1 MKRFVF
7 ALCAFGLTLGAA
19 LWLMSADT
27 AAQSGR
33 KRQVNPPPSQS
44 GARIESQ
51 DPPNNKQSDKPL
63 SDNTP
68 TTVGDDGT
76 IKLDTTLVTIPV
88 SVVDQGGRF
97 VPFLNKRDFRVYED
111 GVEQEIENFES
122 VETPFHVALVID
134 TSRSTQFRL
143 EDIQDAAFSFI
154 RELRPDDQV
163 MIVSFDDRVTIHSE
177 FTSDRERL
185 RWAIYNTR
193 TGGSTR
199 LYDAV
204 QETMARYMER
214 VQGRK
219 AMVLF
224 TDGVDTSSRRA
235 TAQSTLDMVEESDT
249 LVFPIR
255 YDTEDSM
262 RQQGPVINTPGGNW
276 PPLGWPQPNP
286 RTRRRWPLVQNAFP
300 QWPGQWPG
308 QGGQWPGQGGRW
320 PRGGGQGAD
329 YTRAAQYLQNL
340 ADRSGGRLYYADT
353 LSNVTRAFSQIAE
366 ELRHQYALSYYP
378 TNSKKDGTYRAVK
391 VRTTQSGLV
400 VRGRTGYR
408 AASETQ
414 AQSGGG
420 EDDNNRPV
428 LRKRQLAAQ

>member
-7 ALCAFGLTLGAA
+7 ALFALGLMLSAA
-19 LWLMSADT
+19 LWLTNAGAS
-27 AAQSGR
+27 AQSGR
-33 KRQVNPPPSQS
+33 KRQVNPPSPQS
-44 GARIESQ
+44 GGRAETQ
-51 DPPNNKQSDKPL
+51 DSNQQNNKQSDKPL

-68 TTVGDDGT
+68 TAVGEDGT
-76 IKLDTTLVTIPV
+76 IKLDTTLVSLPV

-97 VPFLNKRDFRVYED
+97 VPFLTKRDFRIFED
-111 GVEQEIENFES
+111 GVEQEIENFEA
-122 VETPFHVALVID
+122 VQAPFHVALVID

-143 EDIQDAAFSFI
+143 EDIQDAAFAFI
-154 RELRPDDQV
+154 RELRTDDQV
-163 MIVSFDDRVTIHSE
+163 MVVSFDDRVTIHSE

-185 RWAIYNTR
+185 RWAIFNTR
-193 TGGSTR
+193 TGGSTK

-204 QETMARYMER
+204 DETLARYMER

-219 AMVLF
+219 AVVLF

-262 RQQGPVINTPGGNW
+262 RQRGPVINTPGGSW
-276 PPLGWPQPNP
+276 PPIGNPWPQPSP
-286 RTRRRWPLVQNAFP
+286 GGRRRWPLVQSAFP

-308 QGGQWPGQGGRW
+308 QGQGGRW
-320 PRGGGQGAD
+320 PRGGGQQGAD

-353 LSNVTRAFSQIAE
+353 LSNVSRAFSQIAE
-366 ELRHQYALSYYP
+366 ELRNQYALSYYP
-378 TNSKKDGTYRAVK
+378 TNSKKDGTYRQVK
-391 VRTTQSGLV
+391 VRTNQAGLV
-400 VRGRTGYR
+400 VRGRAGYR

-414 AQSGGG
+414 AQGG
-420 EDDNNRPV
+420 EGDRPV
-428 LRKRQLAAQ
+428 LRKRQLASQ